1 MKRIRHMWTDAHG
14 IETVQW
20 IAWGGVLLILIAVV
34 YGVFDGNAQ
43 LRAAI
48 RNTTAFL
55 AVRFGSDI
63 GARGP
68 RGTAP
73 CLDAPF
79 SQQCSGSV
87 ATPPTIR
94 AIVFDPRT
102 ASYVTITPLGR
113 VLIRPV
119 AGVPVVAEP
128 HIGRIRLFDA
138 RRQRTILLDPVAW
151 EAIAIDQATGI
162 AIPLPVATLI
172 EQRLIEVTPLD
183 APAIA
188 PLALATLGVPRAL
201 PDHLALAATFASVA
215 GLLGLAS
222 RGVPTGRPPVQ
233 RQARASRPGW
243 RRLGKCC
250 SES

>member
-1 MKRIRHMWTDAHG
+1 MKRLRHVWTDARG

-20 IAWGGVLLILIAVV
+20 VAWGGVLLILIAVV
-34 YGVFDGNAQ
+34 YGVFNGNAQ

-48 RNTTAFL
+48 RSTTAFL
-55 AVRFGSDI
+55 AARFGSDL

-68 RGTAP
+68 RGVAP
-73 CLDAPF
+73 CLDGPF
-79 SQQCSGSV
+79 SQTQCDGLI
-87 ATPPTIR
+87 ATPPSIQ

-102 ASYVTITPLGR
+102 ASYVAITPLGR
-113 VLIRPV
+113 ILIRPV

-128 HIGRIRLFDA
+128 HTGRIQLIDA
-138 RRQRTILLDPVAW
+138 PRQRTILLDPIAW

-188 PLALATLGVPRAL
+188 PLGLATLGVPRAL
-201 PDHLALAATFASVA
+201 PDHLALAATFAGVA

-222 RGVPTGRPPVQ
+222 RGVP
-233 RQARASRPGW
+233 
-243 RRLGKCC
+243 
-250 SES
+250 